1 MYVLNENSNTISPLE
16 KRTFTSLKLSERN
29 HLQKWILNNPEMLG
43 EELLILQEEF
53 DGWDETRE
61 RLDVLALDKNG
72 RLVVIENK
80 LDDSGRDVVWQALK
94 YAAYCS
100 SLTRQD
106 ILKLYRDYLGPEESA
121 NAEETMA
128 AFLEVEDLSDIEIS
142 EGTSQRIILTAAKF
156 RKEVTA
162 TCLWLIDHG
171 IDVQCK
177 RITPFSY
184 EDKVLLNVEQVIPPK
199 EAQEFMVRVG
209 RKKLEEQRGRTENVE
224 RYRRRLKFWGE
235 LLPTLSGKAA
245 NLFFNR
251 SPSKDHWLSGST
263 GHSGVNHNFHFLKDR
278 IRYELYVGNSD
289 HDYNKRIFDG
299 LETNKTKIEEA
310 FGAPMDWRRL
320 DDKKSSRIFA
330 EELLE
335 TYEEDNWPDA
345 FVWLNDAM
353 NRGIEAFQHELD
365 KLKI

>member
-1 MYVLNENSNTISPLE
+1 MYVLNEKSNTISPLE
-16 KRTFTSLKLSERN
+16 KRTFSSLKLSERD
-29 HLQKWILNNPEMLG
+29 HLQKWILSNPEMLG

-121 NAEETMA
+121 NAEENMA
-128 AFLEVEDLSDIEIS
+128 TFLDVIDLSEIEIS
-142 EGTSQRIILTAAKF
+142 EGASQRVILTAAKF

-171 IDVQCK
+171 IDIQCK

-184 EDKVLLNVEQVIPPK
+184 NDKVLLNVEQVIPPK
-199 EAQEFMVRVG
+199 EAEEFMVGVG
-209 RKKLEEQRGRTENVE
+209 RKKREEQRDRIENVE
-224 RYRRRLKFWGE
+224 RHRRRIKFWTN
-235 LLPTLSGKAA
+235 LQTQLSGKAA
-245 NLFFNR
+245 KVYSNR
-251 SPSKDHWLSGST
+251 TPGRDHWWSGAT
-263 GHSGVNHNFHFLKDR
+263 GQSGISYNFHFLKEA
-278 IRYELYVGNSD
+278 IRFELTIASSD
-289 HDYNKRIFDG
+289 TV
-299 LETNKTKIEEA
+299 TNKKAFDQLHERREIIEEK
-310 FGAPMDWRRL
+310 FGSELDWRRL
-320 DDKKSSRIFA
+320 DEKKSCRIFV
-330 EELLE
+330 EKLIDSYDEQ
-335 TYEEDNWPDA
+335 TWPEA
-345 FVWLNDAM
+345 FLWLNENM
-353 NRGIEAFQHELD
+353 NRGIESFGEEIK
-365 KLKI
+365 KLRI